1 MRKFGHMQTPVSPE
15 TLTVGEVS
23 EQFGKSRRTIA
34 RKIKTGELTPVMK
47 LPGKT
52 GSYLLSAAQV
62 RALWGISGSSPQPSE
77 RED

>member
-1 MRKFGHMQTPVSPE
+1 MRKLTHMRKFGHMQTPVSPE

-23 EQFGKSRRTIA
+23 EQYGTSRRTIA

-62 RALWGISGSSPQPSE
+62 RDVFSE
-77 RED
+77 VA

>member
-1 MRKFGHMQTPVSPE
+1 MQSPTPE
-15 TLTVGEVS
+15 TMTVGEAS

-34 RKIKTGELTPVMK
+34 RKIKAGELTPVMK

-62 RALWGISGSSPQPSE
+62 RDVFSE
-77 RED
+77 VA